1 MLKVSSFLFLC
12 SSFMFEVKN
21 RVLSGALDEN
31 IGTLTAVVFI
41 LRALQG
47 LFTYSYA
54 LLFTYIQYEGR

>member
-1 MLKVSSFLFLC
+1 
-12 SSFMFEVKN
+12 MFEVKN

-47 LFTYSYA
+47 LR
-54 LLFTYIQYEGR
+54 LLTAKHCFSLTFNTKVDNWFIL